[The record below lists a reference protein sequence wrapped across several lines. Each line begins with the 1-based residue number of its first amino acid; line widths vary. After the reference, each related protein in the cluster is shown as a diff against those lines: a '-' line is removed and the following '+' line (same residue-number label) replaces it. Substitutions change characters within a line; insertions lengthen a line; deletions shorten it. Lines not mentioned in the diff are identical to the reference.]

1 MFFDTMSGNPLAL
14 KVGPITLVEIVAA
27 AERTLS
33 GSTKIFVSF
42 GTIEA
47 NIEMISSGPS
57 LAPFRE
63 FPESDLGIPLP
74 DVVESVNATGLVV
87 KRAARRRIKVSY
99 NDVSEHAGHK

>member
-1 MFFDTMSGNPLAL
+1 MSGNPLAL
-14 KVGPITLVEIVAA
+14 KVGPITLVEIVAV

-33 GSTKIFVSF
+33 GSTNTFASF

-47 NIEMISSGPS
+47 NIEMMSSGPS

-87 KRAARRRIKVSY
+87 KRAARRRIKVSC
-99 NDVSEHAGHK
+99 NDVSKQAGYK